1 MMLPFERNSFWKRR
15 RLGLPLGIQSGQD
28 FDLPPTKEIQMPY
41 HIRRTGRK
49 LRSAKPRN
57 DHTLQKPNGVIA
69 PRVQKVGGERFA
81 IVCVDPAKHR
91 SDWMMADYF
100 GNFLI
105 EPRKLEHRAASFKLA
120 MELIRQAQQE
130 HDIQD
135 TLVVVERTGTYHLPV
150 KRAFSN
156 AGFDTRIVHPFATK
170 QYRLPADAGR
180 KTDKNDLKA
189 EHRAA
194 VAGFGLCELEL
205 ESPYRELQMRVRHR
219 RNLVEKAA
227 AMACQIREHLHLG
240 MPGYAALFDHLFEC
254 PTALV
259 LAASC
264 GSPAKVI
271 ELGQV
276 GLSRCLGENNVRHQ
290 IRTLD
295 KVLAWAAQAVMEHI
309 QDGPMHHAIWTD
321 LCELYRHFQRK
332 IDALERELAS
342 DLVKTPYVRL
352 LAIAGINVVSA
363 AELAGEMGPITRYPN
378 ANAITGRSGL
388 YPSRHQSDQVDYDS
402 GPLIRQ
408 ANRRLR
414 CVLMRTADNLACH
427 CKYYRGQADAD
438 YARGVD
444 KRASR
449 VKIAKRFTRLVL
461 ACVGGDEPM
470 RHPCFQKPDSILEK
484 LRRFHHDHQTPIDR
498 VLADLET
505 AVGQLPYNT
514 CNHEAVIVAEVL
526 QQHADRR
533 QGAGPIGDVLP
544 AVLARLNIK
553 TIESNNN
560 GDRS

>member
-1 MMLPFERNSFWKRR
+1 
-15 RLGLPLGIQSGQD
+15 
-28 FDLPPTKEIQMPY
+28 MPY

-49 LRSAKPRN
+49 QRSAKPRDN
-57 DHTLQKPNGVIA
+57 QTLQKPSGVIA
-69 PRVQKVGGERFA
+69 PRVQKVGGEHFA

-105 EPRKLEHRAASFKLA
+105 APRKLEHRAASFKLV

-135 TLVVVERTGTYHLPV
+135 TLVVVERTGTYHLPA

-170 QYRLPADAGR
+170 QYRLPADPGN

-259 LAASC
+259 LATSC
-264 GSPAKVI
+264 DSPARML

-276 GLSRCLGENNVRHQ
+276 GLCRCLTENNVRHQ
-290 IRTLD
+290 NRTVD
-295 KVLAWAAQAVMEHI
+295 KVLAWAAQAVTEHI
-309 QDGPMHHAIWTD
+309 QDGPMHHAIWAD

-332 IDALERELAS
+332 IDALERGLAS

-363 AELAGEMGPITRYPN
+363 AELAGEMGPITHYPN

-388 YPSRHQSDQVDYDS
+388 YPSRHQSDQVDHDS
-402 GPLIRQ
+402 GPLVRQ

-427 CKYYRGQADAD
+427 CKYYRSQADAD

-449 VKIAKRFTRLVL
+449 VKIAKRFSRLVL

-484 LRRFHHDHQTPIDR
+484 LRRFHHDHQTPIDNA
-498 VLADLET
+498 LADLET

-514 CNHEAVIVAEVL
+514 RNHEAVIVAEVL
-526 QQHADRR
+526 QQHANRR
-533 QGAGPIGDVLP
+533 RGAGPIGDVLP
-544 AVLARLNIK
+544 AVLARLNVK